1 MSKNCNRHTNCKIL
15 HARSISDICVPF
27 PTRIT
32 FECTKCGY
40 ENCLATVFKNPK
52 FFRGI
57 IRSLEGEKN
66 VFAQDQIAGLKA
78 KFECSKCRCNN
89 YSKRLDFL
97 LRAGRK
103 DRKLGCASWTAVFYQ
118 LGRLWHISPNC
129 LTCSERIGL
138 TAESALKWTW
148 RVESTTTWPE
158 EYLTSSLFYATLHSQ
173 ALLSA
178 KNRLRAPFWCQ
189 IW

>member
-15 HARSISDICVPF
+15 HARSISDICETS
-27 PTRIT
+27 PTRIA

-40 ENCLATVFKNPK
+40 ENYLATVFKNPK

-89 YSKRLDFL
+89 YDKTIDF
-97 LRAGRK
+97 RISEAK
-103 DRKLGCASWTAVFYQ
+103 NRKLRCPNWAKILHQSGWLRHFY
-118 LGRLWHISPNC
+118 PNC
-129 LTCSERIGL
+129 LTCSVRSGL
-138 TAESALKWTW
+138 TGEYPPRWTC
-148 RVESTTTWPE
+148 RIVSTITWE
-158 EYLTSSLFYATLHSQ
+158 EGCLTGSQFYPTL
-173 ALLSA
+173 L
-178 KNRLRAPFWCQ
+178 
-189 IW
+189 

>member
-32 FECTKCGY
+32 FECAKCGY
-40 ENCLATVFKNPK
+40 ENYLATVFKNPK
-52 FFRGI
+52 FFRRI

-89 YSKRLDFL
+89 YDKTIDF
-97 LRAGRK
+97 RISEAK
-103 DRKLGCASWTAVFYQ
+103 NRKLRCASWAKILHQ
-118 LGRLWHISPNC
+118 SGWLGHFSTNC
-129 LTCSERIGL
+129 LTYSEMIGL
-138 TAESALKWTW
+138 TGESALKWTCSAG
-148 RVESTTTWPE
+148 STTTWP
-158 EYLTSSLFYATLHSQ
+158 
-173 ALLSA
+173 
-178 KNRLRAPFWCQ
+178 
-189 IW
+189 